1 MKKLWQCLLCEKLG
15 IRKIQRKVGAGIFR
29 LKNIC
34 FYLVYDCVNT
44 VVFLVTLLRG
54 LSGKVA
60 TIVPFPS
67 RLWPWQSFHHNT
79 FRQLWYLSGCIQI
92 CVGLFRAPSSETM
105 HIVMQNGTSELSAR
119 LSSSAITLPFRR
131 EWPFRNANFFQ
142 LVRIPIGIKGN
153 WIALFASVKCAA

>member
-1 MKKLWQCLLCEKLG
+1 MSIVWKTGNKKNSAKSRCKNFSAEEYLLLLSLWLC
-15 IRKIQRKVGAGIFR
+15 QH
-29 LKNIC
+29 
-34 FYLVYDCVNT
+34 T

-105 HIVMQNGTSELSAR
+105 HIVMQNGTNELSAR
-119 LSSSAITLPFRR
+119 LSSCAITLPFRR